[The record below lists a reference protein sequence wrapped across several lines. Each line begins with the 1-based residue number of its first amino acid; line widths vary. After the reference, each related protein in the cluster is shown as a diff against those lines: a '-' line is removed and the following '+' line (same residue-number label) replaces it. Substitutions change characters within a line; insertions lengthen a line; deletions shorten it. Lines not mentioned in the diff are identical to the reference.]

1 MATFRE
7 IDERLLALVDED
19 GEILDVEEFKQLE
32 MDRTAKIEGLAEW
45 CLALKDEQDVL
56 KREIDRLT
64 TRKRSAERKEAQ
76 LRDFLQVITQ
86 GEKVKTARITVS
98 FRQTEAVEIF
108 DENAVREIAQR
119 DPRFEDVLRYKAPEI
134 NKVEIKRLINEMK
147 IEVPGAAVV
156 GRLNT
161 IIK

>member
-32 MDRTAKIEGLAEW
+32 MDRTAKIEGLGEW

-119 DPRFEDVLRYKAPEI
+119 DPRFEDVLRYREPEI
-134 NKVEIKRLINEMK
+134 SKTEIKRLIQEGLE
-147 IEVPGAAVV
+147 IPGAALV
-156 GRLNT
+156 GRLST